1 LPRVA
6 QGLIEMGVIDT
17 ADEIEFARARRI
29 DFAYV
34 IFDHEYF
41 AALDVIRPF
50 LEEARIVSSGRYGD
64 WNYSAM
70 EDAISFGKS
79 AAERASQLRQ
89 TSA

>member
-1 LPRVA
+1 
-6 QGLIEMGVIDT
+6 MGVIDSPR
-17 ADEIEFARARRI
+17 DIEFARARRI

-50 LEEARIVSSGRYGD
+50 LEQARIVSSGRYGD

-70 EDAISFGKS
+70 EDAIVFGKT
-79 AAERASQLRQ
+79 AAERALALRRG
-89 TSA
+89 